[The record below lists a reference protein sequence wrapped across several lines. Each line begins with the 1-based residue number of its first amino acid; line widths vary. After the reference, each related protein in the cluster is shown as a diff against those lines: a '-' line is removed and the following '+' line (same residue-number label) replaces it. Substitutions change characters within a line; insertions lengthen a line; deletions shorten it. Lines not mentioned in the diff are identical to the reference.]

1 MLYDG
6 DDNCWLSELLSVSVQ
21 VIFSMDNGQ
30 GEIASVYSPTSSSE
44 LCDGLWHRITGSSLS
59 ALPCDRHLRNGDPL
73 EDKTEDY
80 QNHSCVVCFC

>member
-6 DDNCWLSELLSVSVQ
+6 DDNCWLSELSSVSVQ